1 MNYNDKNNINQNPIP
16 GLANPQKQLPQHLSG
31 ELQNAMPGD
40 GDDEDDEDGDW
51 DEGQYDDYEVALDT
65 IMA

>member
-1 MNYNDKNNINQNPIP
+1 MNYHDKNNLNKPPLPDWAGTVQ
-16 GLANPQKQLPQHLSG
+16 LQLPQHQANKLKMS
-31 ELQNAMPGD
+31 QNPGD
-40 GDDEDDEDGDW
+40 DDEDEDDDW